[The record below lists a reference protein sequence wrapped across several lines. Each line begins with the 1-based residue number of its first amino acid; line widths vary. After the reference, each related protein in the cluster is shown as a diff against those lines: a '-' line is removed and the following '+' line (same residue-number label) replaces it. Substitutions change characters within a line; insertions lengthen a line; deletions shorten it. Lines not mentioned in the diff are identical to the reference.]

1 MLWLCACVFSLN
13 AWPPSSQK
21 KEVFFFAVSL
31 PQQLQCDNQQRLV
44 EKKKKGHVSL
54 QQHSASTQKRKHMR
68 AKEGAKCFCTRGSA
82 YQPVPVDK
90 QPNHTGAW
98 AVDHNKPRDE
108 PLILGAANRST
119 PHFCGLS
126 QYLTTRRFYLRRHPR
141 LLPNTRCKWSMREV
155 ASCILFKAHDNPPKP
170 STWCLIQIH
179 SPICKLRCL

>member
-44 EKKKKGHVSL
+44 EKKKGSCEL
-54 QQHSASTQKRKHMR
+54 ATTFCQHTEAETYES
-68 AKEGAKCFCTRGSA
+68 ERGSKVFLHERQRIPTRA
-82 YQPVPVDK
+82 CWQA
-90 QPNHTGAW
+90 T
-98 AVDHNKPRDE
+98 KPHCGLSR
-108 PLILGAANRST
+108 GSQQAQRRANGST

-126 QYLTTRRFYLRRHPR
+126 QYLTTRRFYSRRHPR

-170 STWCLIQIH
+170 STRCLIQIH
-179 SPICKLRCL
+179 SPICKFRCL